1 MSKATILF
9 VVCLFGC
16 SLFLADNLNAQAE
29 PFYKGQTLRVIVAFT
44 PGGAYD
50 TWARMITKH
59 LDKYIPGNPTIVV
72 QNMPGAGSIS
82 AANYFTSVAKP
93 DGLTIG
99 LISSALYFDQLI
111 GRKEV
116 NFDWSKFTWI
126 GTPER
131 TSEMLYIRADA
142 PFKHRRSPQSD

>member
-1 MSKATILF
+1 MSKRMILF
-9 VVCLFGC
+9 VLCLFGC
-16 SLFLADNLNAQAE
+16 SLLPADNLGAQVE

-82 AANYFTSVAKP
+82 AANYLTSVAKP

-99 LISSALYFDQLI
+99 LISSGLYFDQPI
-111 GRKEV
+111 GRH
-116 NFDWSKFTWI
+116 
-126 GTPER
+126 ER
-131 TSEMLYIRADA
+131 DI
-142 PFKHRRSPQSD
+142 

>member
-1 MSKATILF
+1 MSKTTK
-9 VVCLFGC
+9 
-16 SLFLADNLNAQAE
+16 LFLLGLLGWSVFAGDELSAQVE
-29 PFYKGQTLRVIVAFT
+29 PFYKGKTVRVIVAFT

-59 LDKYIPGNPTIVV
+59 LDKYIPGSPTLVV

-82 AANYFTSVAKP
+82 AANYLTSIAKP

-116 NFDWSKFTWI
+116 NFDWSKFT
-126 GTPER
+126 
-131 TSEMLYIRADA
+131 
-142 PFKHRRSPQSD
+142 